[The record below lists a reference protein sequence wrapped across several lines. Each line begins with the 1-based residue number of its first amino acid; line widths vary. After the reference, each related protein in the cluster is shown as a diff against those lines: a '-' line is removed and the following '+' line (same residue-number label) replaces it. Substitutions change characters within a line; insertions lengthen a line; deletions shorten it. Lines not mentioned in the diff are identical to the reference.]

1 MSETDS
7 ESEQERSRRIPGE
20 LRRYAAGDLDV
31 PHDDLSRAAGLIED
45 KEVLDLMLFAER
57 AYQRHKGP
65 DDPDFWETE
74 WARRRVTRE
83 ASHTATKAVKQGNES
98 QQSYLIGDP
107 SYSNDVSGLH
117 TTRRIEDWL
126 CNSEQCKLVYIAG
139 LMGRGKTDWL
149 LSMFEIIHWHYQRI
163 SEEIGEFGGSQEDVP
178 APEFASNFRVEPE
191 PAGVECQ
198 QINNYDDLIEWAEPG
213 NSDMERWFAFDEAST
228 ELTAQSGAVAQ
239 KVAEVFAPF
248 VKKMRKLGVNMIVV
262 GHDRGDVHVSIRSMA
277 DFVAKPGLKKAIVY
291 EGIRDRKPYGELF
304 PLDNI
309 PETTWGYN
317 TDDMAVWDWGS
328 AVEEIEESD
337 DLDLDKQSL
346 KRLLA
351 VTAAD
356 LVEEQGMTQQQAVEA
371 VSRENTDISRYM
383 VQQAI
388 KGKYDEVTA
397 KV

>member
-1 MSETDS
+1 MSET
-7 ESEQERSRRIPGE
+7 EEIEERSRRIAGE
-20 LRRYAAGDLDV
+20 LRRYAQGDLDV
-31 PHDDLSRAAGLIED
+31 PHDDLSRAAALIAD
-45 KEVLDLMLFAER
+45 SDVLDMMLFAQR
-57 AYQRHKGP
+57 GYNRHKGR

-74 WARRRVTRE
+74 WAQRRIERY
-83 ASHTATKAVKQGNES
+83 ASKLATKAVSQGNES
-98 QQSYLIGDP
+98 QLSYLIGDP

-149 LSMFEIIHWHYQRI
+149 LSMFEIIHWHYQRLR
-163 SEEIGEFGGSQEDVP
+163 EEIGEFGGSPDDVP
-178 APEFASNFRVEPE
+178 NPEFASNFGMEPE
-191 PAGVECQ
+191 PDGLECQ
-198 QINNYDDLIEWAEPG
+198 EINNYDDLVEWAEPG

-239 KVAEVFAPF
+239 QVAETFAPF

-262 GHDRGDVHVSIRSMA
+262 GHDRGDVHVAIRSMA
-277 DFVAKPGLKKAIVY
+277 DFVAKPGLKKATVY

-304 PLDNI
+304 SLDNI
-309 PETTWGYN
+309 PETTWGYD

-328 AVEEIEESD
+328 AVEAIEESD
-337 DLDLDKQSL
+337 GLNLDRESL

-351 VTAAD
+351 NTAAD
-356 LVEEQGMTQQQAVEA
+356 LVEEQGMTQQQAVET
-371 VSRENTDISRYM
+371 VSRENTGISRYM

-388 KGKYDEVTA
+388 KGEYSEVSA
-397 KV
+397 EI